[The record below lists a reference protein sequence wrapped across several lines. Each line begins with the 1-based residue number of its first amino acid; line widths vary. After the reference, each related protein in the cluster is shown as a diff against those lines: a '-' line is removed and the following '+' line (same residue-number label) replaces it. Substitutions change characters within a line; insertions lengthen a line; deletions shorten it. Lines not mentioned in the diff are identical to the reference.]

1 MMVGGNTFVYQSP
14 GVKLFLIFYDVCPV
28 LVSFFFFS
36 KLDELIFAH
45 IRISFTA
52 RLIPVDESETST
64 GLFLHEL

>member
-28 LVSFFFFS
+28 LVSFLFP

-45 IRISFTA
+45 IRISFKA
-52 RLIPVDESETST
+52 RFIPVDDSKTST